1 MSELPRPPGA
11 ARPGDAGPE
20 RPFDASRAAIGIS
33 LAIVAGS
40 LLFGLAAGYVW
51 SAVAPRAL
59 LVMISHG
66 AAGLVQPETT
76 AFIVADAVFC
86 LIALAGGV
94 VSGTLG
100 YLVGVRRYG
109 PLPMIGVLAGAL
121 GAAYVARW
129 IGQQWG
135 LAGFH
140 HLLATLPVGAYLRD
154 SVTLQTTGAI
164 AFWPLAAGLV
174 AGGLEAFATRDQ
186 GRRRAA
192 AGRLWP
198 RGAGAPGRQPGHR
211 PPAPDGRQDGQQGP
225 LDGQPG
231 HRPGAPDGRQD
242 GQHGAPAGRPGSQ
255 PGFPG
260 GQGQPGHE

>member
-11 ARPGDAGPE
+11 ARPGEAGPG
-20 RPFDASRAAIGIS
+20 RPFDVSRSAIGVS

-40 LLFGLAAGYVW
+40 LLLGLVAGYIW
-51 SAVAPRAL
+51 WAVAPRAL
-59 LVMISHG
+59 LVIISRG

-100 YLVGVRRYG
+100 YLAGVRRYG

-121 GAAYVARW
+121 GAAYLTRW
-129 IGQQWG
+129 IGQQSG

-140 HLLATLPVGAYLRD
+140 HLLATLPAGAYLRD
-154 SVTLQTTGAI
+154 SLTLQTTGAI

-174 AGGLEAFATRDQ
+174 AGGLEAFTTREQ

-192 AGRLWP
+192 GGQPALAGPGPRIGGLWP
-198 RGAGAPGRQPGHR
+198 GSPAG
-211 PPAPDGRQDGQQGP
+211 
-225 LDGQPG
+225 
-231 HRPGAPDGRQD
+231 RPGASGRRSA
-242 GQHGAPAGRPGSQ
+242 GQPGAPAGPPGSQ

-260 GQGQPGHE
+260 GPGQRGHE

>member
-1 MSELPRPPGA
+1 MSELPPASSA
-11 ARPGDAGPE
+11 ARPGDAGPV
-20 RPFDASRAAIGIS
+20 RPFDASPAAIGVS

-40 LLFGLAAGYVW
+40 LLLGLAAGYVW

-66 AAGLVQPETT
+66 AAGLVHPETT
-76 AFIVADAVFC
+76 SFIAADAVFC
-86 LIALAGGV
+86 VIALAGGV

-121 GAAYVARW
+121 GAAYLARW
-129 IGQQWG
+129 IGQQSG
-135 LAGFH
+135 MAGFH

-154 SVTLQTTGAI
+154 SLTLQTTGAI

-186 GRRRAA
+186 GRHRAA
-192 AGRLWP
+192 GGQPALAGPGPRIGGLWP
-198 RGAGAPGRQPGHR
+198 G
-211 PPAPDGRQDGQQGP
+211 PP
-225 LDGQPG
+225 DGQPDS
-231 HRPGAPDGRQD
+231 RPGAPDGRPGNGPAAPD
-242 GQHGAPAGRPGSQ
+242 GRSGGQPGAPAGQPGSQ

-260 GQGQPGHE
+260 EQGHPGHG